1 MIRFN
6 VLNKCDPGFG
16 ILKFALFALVV
27 EIRPIFD
34 FADIVL
40 RVVFVG
46 TFFGTSYYLLSVN
59 NNCVKSHKN
68 LREYLCEKV

>member
-1 MIRFN
+1 MSLIQHFN
-6 VLNKCDPGFG
+6 AGVAVDRSKKEGVLCEREI
-16 ILKFALFALVV
+16 ILRL
-27 EIRPIFD
+27 
-34 FADIVL
+34 ADIVL